1 MKVRW
6 IILGV
11 AGAAVI
17 ATWSAAAIA
26 YFFFEPSRLTWFGLV
41 TAGAVALEAFFWV
54 GAGVLGWSFL
64 AGRRAMLARLKRRF
78 FGADQRAGADEA
90 GPLR

>member
-11 AGAAVI
+11 AGFVVV
-17 ATWSAAAIA
+17 ATWAAAAIA
-26 YFFFEPSRLTWFGLV
+26 YFFFEPSLV
-41 TAGAVALEAFFWV
+41 LWTGMVTVAALSLEAFFWI

-64 AGRRAMLARLKRRF
+64 SGRREMLSRLKQRF
-78 FGADQRAGADEA
+78 FGGRG
-90 GPLR
+90 